1 MFSGIINRKRYTS
14 MENRWYIIVGVLVV
28 LVLLVV
34 IWVAYAPGGKQLI
47 EADNGKTVTVAVGQ
61 ELEVTLEANPTT
73 GYTWAVAEPMGEQ
86 IIRQTGE
93 IAFEPESEA
102 LGAGGVQI
110 IRFEVVGAGQ
120 TTLKLIYHRPWESV
134 EPLQTFSVTLIAQ

>member
-1 MFSGIINRKRYTS
+1 
-14 MENRWYIIVGVLVV
+14 MEKKWYIIVGVLVV
-28 LVLLVV
+28 VVLLIVLRVV
-34 IWVAYAPGGKQLI
+34 YAPGGKQLT
-47 EADNGKTVTVAVGQ
+47 EADNGKTIEVTVGQ
-61 ELEVTLEANPTT
+61 ELDVTLEANPTT
-73 GYTWAVAEPMGEQ
+73 GYTWAVVEPTDER

-93 IAFEPESEA
+93 IEFESESEA